1 MDRLLVAFANE
12 EAQRRIARLL
22 ESNGYSL
29 VGSFFS
35 GAEVI
40 RTVHK
45 LGSACVICGFKL
57 RDMTA
62 NDLAA
67 ALQKSAALLV
77 ISSPVYLN
85 LCSGENLFKLSSPLS
100 KGDFFSSVRMLQQ
113 LESQTLHPP
122 ISRRKETE
130 QRAIAR
136 AKELLMEINRMSEN
150 EAHRF
155 LQKHSMDAG
164 LRMSETAQLIIDTYS
179 H

>member
-1 MDRLLVAFANE
+1 
-12 EAQRRIARLL
+12 
-22 ESNGYSL
+22 
-29 VGSFFS
+29 
-35 GAEVI
+35 
-40 RTVHK
+40 
-45 LGSACVICGFKL
+45 
-57 RDMTA
+57 MTA

-67 ALQKSAALLV
+67 ALQTSAALLV

-85 LCSGENLFKLSSPLS
+85 LCSGENLFKLPSPLS

-113 LESQTLHPP
+113 LESQTLRPP